1 MLCFCKSAPC
11 RGRLRARG
19 QTLLPPT
26 AGSLHQKAMEQ
37 NPEFLP
43 LHGPIRAPVSTA
55 SPRVS
60 ANSGVNA
67 NSGVSANYGVNANSG
82 VNANY
87 GANANS
93 GVSATVKL
101 FAKAFFPTSP
111 CHPLID
117 STGAFSGL
125 QTHAKPLY
133 AHQLALGAAC
143 AVYCRHPDLQ
153 PTELTKLTRPSHHSA
168 CIACFAFP
176 SF

>member
-1 MLCFCKSAPC
+1 MLCFCKGAPC

-67 NSGVSANYGVNANSG
+67 NSGVSA
-82 VNANY
+82 
-87 GANANS
+87 
-93 GVSATVKL
+93 TVKL

-133 AHQLALGAAC
+133 AQHLARGAAW

-168 CIACFAFP
+168 CTACFAFP